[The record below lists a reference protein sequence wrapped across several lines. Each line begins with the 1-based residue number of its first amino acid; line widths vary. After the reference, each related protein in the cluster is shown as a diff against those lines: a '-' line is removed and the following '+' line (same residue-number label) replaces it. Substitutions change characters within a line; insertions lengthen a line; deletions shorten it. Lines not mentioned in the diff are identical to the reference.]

1 MQTLQ
6 ILNRKIETAHDLLGV
21 VKTMKSLAAVNM
33 RQFER
38 SVESLDQYKAVVDM
52 GWTILLRY
60 GQPVPLKGR
69 DKTAVCLII
78 GSDQG
83 MCGQFNE
90 VLWPFS
96 QEHVQVLKDQGLA
109 ATYWSMGEKING
121 ALQDAGLDIGEHI
134 AAPGSLNA
142 ISAQVQEI
150 IQKIES
156 QRSNKTLEH
165 VYLCYNRVSD
175 QGGYTQVFE
184 KVLPLDKAW
193 AETYTSQKWPNRCL
207 PMMGLARED
216 MFTYLFS
223 QYLFISFYRAMAQS
237 LASENAARL
246 MAMQAA
252 EKNILELEEEL
263 QALFRE
269 QRQTSITS
277 ELLDII
283 SGFEALSDEDMS
295 V

>member
-6 ILNRKIETAHDLLGV
+6 ILNRKIESAHDLLGV

-33 RQFER
+33 RQFEH

-60 GQPVPLKGR
+60 GHPVPLKGR
-69 DKTAVCLII
+69 GETAACLVI

-90 VLWPFS
+90 VLWPFA
-96 QEHVQVLKDQGLA
+96 QEQVQALKDQGLTV
-109 ATYWSMGEKING
+109 TYWSMGEKING
-121 ALQDAGLDIGEHI
+121 ALQDAGFEIGEHI
-134 AAPGSLNA
+134 SAPGSLNA
-142 ISAQVQEI
+142 VNAQVQEVI
-150 IQKIES
+150 RKIES
-156 QRSNKTLEH
+156 RQSTKNPVN

-184 KVLPLDKAW
+184 KVLPLDKTW
-193 AETYTSQKWPNRCL
+193 AETYTSRKWPNRCL
-207 PMMGLARED
+207 PMMGLPRD
-216 MFTYLFS
+216 VMFTYLFS
-223 QYLFISFYRAMAQS
+223 QYLFVSFYRAMAQS
-237 LASENAARL
+237 LAAENAARL

-269 QRQTSITS
+269 QRQTGITS

-283 SGFEALSDEDMS
+283 SGFEALSDEDIS

>member
-1 MQTLQ
+1 
-6 ILNRKIETAHDLLGV
+6 
-21 VKTMKSLAAVNM
+21 MKSLAAVNM

-38 SVESLDQYKAVVDM
+38 AIESLEQYKAVVDR

-60 GQPVPLKGR
+60 GQPMHFTGR
-69 DKTAVCLII
+69 GKTTVCLII

-90 VLWPFS
+90 VLWPFA
-96 QEHVQVLKDQGLA
+96 QEQVQSLRDLGLDIA
-109 ATYWSMGEKING
+109 YWGMGEKING
-121 ALQDAGLDIGEHI
+121 ALQDADLTGGEQLSV
-134 AAPGSLNA
+134 PGSLNA
-142 ISAQVQEI
+142 INAQVQEVI
-150 IQKIES
+150 SRIENW
-156 QRSNKTLEH
+156 RSDKKLEH

-175 QGGYTQVFE
+175 QGGYTPVFE
-184 KVLPLDKAW
+184 KVLPLDRTW

-207 PMMGLARED
+207 PMMGLPREA
-216 MFTYLFS
+216 MFTHLFS
-223 QYLFISFYRAMAQS
+223 QYLFISFYHALAQS

-252 EKNILELEEEL
+252 EKNILELEETL

-269 QRQTSITS
+269 QRQAGITS

-283 SGFEALSDEDMS
+283 SGFEALSDEDVLM
-295 V
+295 